1 MSNLLDG
8 VDTDHLWTL
17 FHDAHWRSLDNI
29 CSHPLNAE
37 QIEDLAE
44 DLGLQA
50 MADKLRDDRERQ
62 EEHDD

>member
-1 MSNLLDG
+1 MTNMLDG
-8 VDTDHLWTL
+8 VDTNHLRTL

-29 CSHPLNAE
+29 CSYPLKAE

-50 MADKLRDDRERQ
+50 MADQLRDDRERQ
-62 EEHDD
+62 EEHDA